1 MFVET
6 VTLARAEAETV
17 WEHSRLFSEPPD
29 GLAAAI
35 AWMSGADEVTVLM
48 AWDTAAA
55 RGDFA
60 LERMVPLY
68 EAGTLTERHGR
79 PAPVDAVN
87 AYVRT

>member
-1 MFVET
+1 MFLET
-6 VTLARAEAETV
+6 VTLARGAAETV

-35 AWMSGADEVTVLM
+35 AWTSGDDEVTVLM

-68 EAGTLTERHGR
+68 ETGTLGEHHGH
-79 PAPVDAVN
+79 PGPVTPVN
-87 AYVRT
+87 VYVRA